1 MGNKRKSLRFGLM
14 INSLTVEHWQ
24 YETIKLLMDNGMKLS
39 LIIQKTENTTA
50 PSFIQK
56 IKDYPFRRLFFRLW
70 NRFLFKPRS
79 KFPAD
84 LTELT
89 TDIHTIFCKPKIK
102 GISTYFE
109 EVDIQ
114 EIRNQNLD
122 FILRFGFDIVRG
134 EVLNAAKYGVW
145 SFHHDDERIIRG
157 GPPGFWEFMKKIPS
171 NGVILQRLTNSLD
184 KGIILK
190 RIQFKT
196 ILHSYKAHLD
206 QLYFGGEVLPLQVC
220 KELIDNGVLEE
231 SPSESD
237 APIVYPPTNLKMIQY
252 YWKLMWRRV
261 GFHLNDLFRQEDW
274 NVGYCESSMED
285 FINNTDKEQLNIQWF
300 KKPKKNCYF
309 ADPFII
315 KTKKDTYI
323 FFEWYS
329 YPKGKADIAVALKSE
344 YFKKYHKLT
353 NFKEHRS
360 YPYIFEYEGYIYCL
374 PEANQTKQVVLYRFD
389 EEKLTLE
396 KESVLLEGFPIVDAT
411 LHHHNGKWF
420 MFLVNQ
426 KNSHTHLDIYYSENL
441 RGPYKSH
448 ELNPVM
454 IDCSKARPAGKIFS
468 FEGKTIRPSQNC
480 TEHYGQSITLE
491 EIDLLTEKQFKT
503 KEFGRI
509 LPINNSDYDK
519 GIHTINSDDNIVV
532 FDGKRFVFTFSG
544 FKQQLKQ
551 KIHK

>member
-50 PSFIQK
+50 PSFIKK

-300 KKPKKNCYF
+300 KKPIKNSYF

-329 YPKGKADIAVALKSE
+329 YPKGKADLAVALKSE